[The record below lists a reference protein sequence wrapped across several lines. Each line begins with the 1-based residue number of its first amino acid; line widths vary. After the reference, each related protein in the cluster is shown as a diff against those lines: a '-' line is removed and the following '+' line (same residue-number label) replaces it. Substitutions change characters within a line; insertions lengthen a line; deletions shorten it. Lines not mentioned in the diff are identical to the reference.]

1 MRVIFISLIA
11 IAISGCASV
20 TEQNPIVDPKVS
32 NMANYDSD
40 LYECRVLAT
49 QVNAGESA
57 TETAVVG
64 AFFGSAIG
72 AVIGAFEGG
81 SGFGESVAGG
91 AATGAISGGVKGS
104 LEAYE
109 KKKSI
114 VGKCLE
120 GRGYQV
126 LSN

>member
-1 MRVIFISLIA
+1 MGLGFIPIA
-11 IAISGCASV
+11 SSRFLT
-20 TEQNPIVDPKVS
+20 TE
-32 NMANYDSD
+32 
-40 LYECRVLAT
+40 
-49 QVNAGESA
+49 
-57 TETAVVG
+57 
-64 AFFGSAIG
+64 AFPTFMTDTVFGSAIG

-91 AATGAISGGVKGS
+91 AATGAITGGVQGS
-104 LEAYE
+104 LDAYE

-126 LSN
+126 LSD